1 MATSDL
7 TIDDI
12 KAPILI
18 KFLQKAAA
26 LIKVGAKGT
35 LLYATKDATQE
46 DELLVKEYKTG
57 LGIENIPAEIK
68 SQIKKIFFGEPNK
81 VVLATYKT
89 SFDKVANKLKTKK
102 FNWMVCDDADAQ
114 SDVAMFV
121 KEIKKFAVVYNVKA
135 DSKFVV
141 NVTNPTVTE
150 VGGNVI
156 DTVKYLP
163 RIAGAIAGLPYTM
176 SMTGYTFT
184 DLEDIELPQK
194 IEQGAFILNMEDDSI
209 KVASAVNSLTTL
221 TENMS
226 ESDKKICVVEAQ
238 KRIEEDKK
246 ATFLSS
252 YKGKMKNFYD
262 NQMLWIAAVIGY
274 YKELASMSILDP
286 NYNNTTEIDVEAQRN
301 AWIAK
306 GKSEAET
313 WDDLTVKNNTIGDM
327 IYEKSD
333 IKILDAIEGIQNRI
347 VLM

>member
-12 KAPILI
+12 KAPMLV
-18 KFLQKAAA
+18 KFMQQAAA
-26 LIKVGAKGT
+26 MIKMGAKGA
-35 LLYATKDATQE
+35 LLYATKDETQE
-46 DELLVKEYKTG
+46 DELVIKEYKSG
-57 LGIENIPAEIK
+57 LGIDKIPDTIK
-68 SQIKKIFFGEPNK
+68 AQIKKAFLGEPNK
-81 VVLATYKT
+81 IILATYKA
-89 SFDKVANKLKTKK
+89 SFDEIANKLKTKK
-102 FNWMVCDDADAQ
+102 FNWFVCDDIDAQ
-114 SDVAMFV
+114 NDVAMFA
-121 KEIKKFAVVYNVKA
+121 KETKKFAVVFNTKA

-156 DTVKYLP
+156 DTIKYLP

-184 DLEDIELPQK
+184 DLEDVELPEK
-194 IEQGAFILNMEDDSI
+194 IEQGAFILNMEDDGV
-209 KVASAVNSLTTL
+209 KVASAVNSLTTI

-238 KRIEEDKK
+238 VRIEEDKK

-262 NQMLWIAAVIGY
+262 NQMLWIAAVIGF
-274 YKELASMSILDP
+274 YKQLASMSILDP
-286 NYNNTTEIDVEAQRN
+286 NYNNTTEIDVEAQRD
-301 AWIAK
+301 AWLAK

-313 WDDLTVKNNTIGDM
+313 WDDLTVKKNTIGDM

-333 IKILDAIEGIQNRI
+333 IKILDAIEGIENRI